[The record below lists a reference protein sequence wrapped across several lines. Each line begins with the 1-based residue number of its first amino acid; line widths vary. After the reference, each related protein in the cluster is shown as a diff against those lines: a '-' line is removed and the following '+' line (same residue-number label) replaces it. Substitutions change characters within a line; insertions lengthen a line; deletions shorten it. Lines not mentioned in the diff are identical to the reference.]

1 MLFKWY
7 KPDSVDNILEVFHS
21 VIEDL
26 ENLKDKLK
34 NKMSYH
40 EQLVDFHTQAKA
52 EAINE
57 HDRAHAASEKIQTLV
72 N

>member
-7 KPDSVDNILEVFHS
+7 KPDSVDSILEVFHS

-26 ENLKDKLK
+26 VELQVKLK
-34 NKMSYH
+34 NKINYH
-40 EQLVDFHTQAKA
+40 NDLVDHHTQAKA
-52 EAINE
+52 EALNE
-57 HDRAHAASEKIQTLV
+57 HDRAEAARIKIQNLV